1 MGIFTRFADIVNSNL
16 NAMLDRAE
24 DPEKML
30 KLIIQEMEQTLVE
43 VRSSSV
49 KPIAEKKE
57 LTRHMAETLRHIN
70 RWNEKAELAISK
82 GRDDL
87 AKAALIEK
95 QALKDAYDNQEQ
107 ELAHLEVAM
116 AQLNEDITRL
126 QEKLA
131 EAKSR
136 KEAMKLRQKTVTT
149 RLKVKQQLDSNSID
163 EAFSKFEQFEQK
175 MDRLEAEVESYD
187 LGKGTSL
194 SDQID
199 QLVVDE
205 KIEAELEA
213 MRSKLK
219 KAS

>member
-1 MGIFTRFADIVNSNL
+1 
-16 NAMLDRAE
+16 
-24 DPEKML
+24 
-30 KLIIQEMEQTLVE
+30 
-43 VRSSSV
+43 
-49 KPIAEKKE
+49 
-57 LTRHMAETLRHIN
+57 
-70 RWNEKAELAISK
+70 
-82 GRDDL
+82 
-87 AKAALIEK
+87 
-95 QALKDAYDNQEQ
+95 
-107 ELAHLEVAM
+107 M
-116 AQLNEDITRL
+116 AQLNEGITRL

-136 KEAMKLRQKTVTT
+136 KEAMNLRQKTMST
-149 RLKVKQQLDSNSID
+149 RLKVKQQLDNSSIED
-163 EAFSKFEQFEQK
+163 AFSKFELFEQK

-213 MRSKLK
+213 MRTKLK